1 MKLPPRLAQ
10 IFISPS
16 EAVAAAGIAI
26 HFLNEAAGAC
36 LNKIIK
42 TECLSSIKK
51 MHNGHAY
58 ELNTHMSI

>member
-36 LNKIIK
+36 LNKTIK
-42 TECLSSIKK
+42 TECFQLDKK
-51 MHNGHAY
+51 MHKGLAY
-58 ELNTHMSI
+58 KLNTLMSM